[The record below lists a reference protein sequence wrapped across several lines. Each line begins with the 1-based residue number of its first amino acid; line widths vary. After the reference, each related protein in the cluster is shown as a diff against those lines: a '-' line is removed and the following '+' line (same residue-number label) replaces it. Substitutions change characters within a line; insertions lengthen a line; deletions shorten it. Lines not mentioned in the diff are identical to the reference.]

1 MKKITL
7 LTLCYIGLIA
17 HAFGQVTPQNTEAAS
32 RESWNNINNSEYY
45 IDYPKNWEIDQSGR
59 YGTSFYLFSY
69 QTSANDLFRENVNLI
84 IQDLTGMDIDLA
96 KYTEISENQINNMME
111 DGTILENRTIS
122 KNGINYQKLIFTGT
136 QQGLF
141 LKFEQFYFIKNNK
154 AYVLTL
160 TCEAKEF
167 NTYKETGEKILN
179 SFYLK

>member
-1 MKKITL
+1 MKKLAL
-7 LTLCYIGLIA
+7 LTLCYIGFIA
-17 HAFGQVTPQNTEAAS
+17 QTFGQVTPRSQQTAGNDK
-32 RESWNNINNSEYY
+32 WKNVDNPEYY
-45 IDYPKNWEIDQSGR
+45 ISYPQNWEIDQSGR
-59 YGTSFYLFSY
+59 YGTSFYLFSQ
-69 QTSANDLFRENVNLI
+69 QTSVNDLFKENVNLI

-96 KYTEISENQINNMME
+96 KYTEISENQINKMMK
-111 DGTILENRTIS
+111 DGTILESRQLS
-122 KNGINYQKLIFTGT
+122 KNGMNYQKMVFTGT

-167 NTYKETGEKILN
+167 PAYKETGEKILN